1 MTESVLVLGG
11 YGAVGKHLVEKLRA
25 EGVEA
30 LAAGRDQA
38 RADRVID
45 LSDPA
50 SLSTGLDGVS
60 VVVNCSGTEDPAVAA
75 TAAGR
80 GIPFMDITS
89 TYEYLQQLE
98 QVNGPAL
105 LGVGIA
111 PGLTTLLAVEAAQG
125 GGPVDVVIGFGA
137 GEGGGPASTEFTYG
151 LFGKRF
157 TDPDGSQVRNYTR
170 PKRFELPAEAGYP
183 RFPALRADFAD
194 QHRLTDDLG
203 VPVRSYLR
211 LDSRLA
217 TVGLAALTW
226 MPRLA
231 AMLPDGDMPGGDGWV
246 VAAHGA
252 AGRCH
257 WAAGHGQCRATAAIT
272 AEIVLRLLGDPVE
285 SPTWLHDWIKLD
297 DLQEALEGAGVTF
310 GTGISAAAR

>member
-1 MTESVLVLGG
+1 MAESVLVLGG
-11 YGAVGKHLVEKLRA
+11 SGAAGKHLVEILRA
-25 EGVEA
+25 AGVEA
-30 LAAGRDQA
+30 LAAGRNRA
-38 RADRVID
+38 HADRVID
-45 LSDPA
+45 LSDPT

-60 VVVNCSGTEDPAVAA
+60 VVVNCSGIENPTVAA
-75 TAAGR
+75 AAAAR
-80 GIPFMDITS
+80 GIAFTDITS

-98 QVNGPAL
+98 QVDGPVL

-137 GEGGGPASTEFTYG
+137 GEGGGPASTEFFDA
-151 LFGKRF
+151 LSGKRF

-170 PKRFELPAEAGYP
+170 PKRFKLPAEAGYP
-183 RFPALRADFAD
+183 RFPALRTDFGD
-194 QHRLTDDLG
+194 QNQLTVDLG

-217 TVGLAALTW
+217 TVKLAALAL

-231 AMLPDGDMPGGDGWV
+231 AILPDMPGGDGWV
-246 VAAHGA
+246 VAAHGG
-252 AGRCH
+252 AGRCY
-257 WAAGHGQCRATAAIT
+257 WATGRGLYRATAAIT
-272 AEIVLRLLGDPVE
+272 AEVVLRLLRNPIE

-310 GTGISAAAR
+310 GTGI

>member
-25 EGVEA
+25 AGVEA
-30 LAAGRDQA
+30 LAAGRDPA

-45 LSDPA
+45 LADPT
-50 SLSTGLDGVS
+50 SLATGLDGVS
-60 VVVNCSGTEDPAVAA
+60 VVVNCSGIEDPAVAA
-75 TAAGR
+75 AAAAR

-98 QVNGPAL
+98 QIDGPVL

-125 GGPVDVVIGFGA
+125 GGPVDVAIGFGA

-157 TDPDGSQVRNYTR
+157 ADPDGSQVRNYTR
-170 PKRFELPAEAGYP
+170 PKSFELPAQAGYP
-183 RFPALRADFAD
+183 RFPSLRADFGD
-194 QHRLTDDLG
+194 QHRLTADLG

-226 MPRLA
+226 VPRLA
-231 AMLPDGDMPGGDGWV
+231 ALLPDGDMPGGDGWV
-246 VAAHGA
+246 VAAHG
-252 AGRCH
+252 GSGQSH
-257 WAAGHGQCRATAAIT
+257 WATGHGQCRATAAIV
-272 AEIVLRLLGDPVE
+272 AEIVQRLLRDPIE
-285 SPTWLHDWIKLD
+285 SPIWIHDWIKLD
-297 DLQEALEGAGVTF
+297 DLREPLEAAGVEF
-310 GTGISAAAR
+310 GTGIAATSG